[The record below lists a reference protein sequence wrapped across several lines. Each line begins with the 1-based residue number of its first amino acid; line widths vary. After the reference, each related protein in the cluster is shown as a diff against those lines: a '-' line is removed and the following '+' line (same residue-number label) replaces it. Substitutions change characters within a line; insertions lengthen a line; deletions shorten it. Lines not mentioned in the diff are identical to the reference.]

1 MKSIIKN
8 YINYVTDYQRFQ
20 NAKIGMEEMIV
31 SLIVLPVA
39 ILFLPL
45 ILLQYWL
52 NKPNKTNSVTCTCK
66 IDEEGKLTVDNK
78 CYWHRK

>member
-1 MKSIIKN
+1 MRTIIKN

-31 SLIVLPVA
+31 SLLVLPVA
-39 ILFLPL
+39 ILLSPL

-52 NKPNKTNSVTCTCK
+52 NKPNQTNTHTCTCK
-66 IDEEGKLTVDNK
+66 IDKESNLTIDK
-78 CYWHRK
+78 ACYWHGK